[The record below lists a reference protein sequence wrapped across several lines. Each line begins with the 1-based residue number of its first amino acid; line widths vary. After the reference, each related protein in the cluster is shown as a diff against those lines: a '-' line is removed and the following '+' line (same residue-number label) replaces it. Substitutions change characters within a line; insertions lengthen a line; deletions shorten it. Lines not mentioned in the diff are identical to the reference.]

1 MTLTIGYGP
10 YAFAVGEIDLVK
22 IEVVEFAGS
31 GACFGR
37 MDCLRLAGAA
47 FDLWI
52 WRRIFKGALKNLR
65 ESVGKTHPLPSTTGK
80 LPNMAVIARA
90 DDG

>member
-1 MTLTIGYGP
+1 MTLTTGYGP

-37 MDCLRLAGAA
+37 MDCLRLAGA
-47 FDLWI
+47 L
-52 WRRIFKGALKNLR
+52 
-65 ESVGKTHPLPSTTGK
+65 STYGYGGEFSK
-80 LPNMAVIARA
+80 AR
-90 DDG
+90 